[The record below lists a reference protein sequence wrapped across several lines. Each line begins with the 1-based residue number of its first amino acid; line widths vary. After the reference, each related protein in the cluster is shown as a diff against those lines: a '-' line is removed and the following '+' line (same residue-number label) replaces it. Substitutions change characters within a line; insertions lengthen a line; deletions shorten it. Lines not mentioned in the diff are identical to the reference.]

1 MGIAEF
7 IKKIFGR
14 RRTMNISLEELSPLW
29 TRYNQE
35 LEEEETCVDAIEEE
49 RPASVYAG
57 KISGFVERH
66 VNPYTKV
73 FENQKALDVV
83 RSLLE
88 LLEKYGNCSSVVK
101 DKEGMELYSVKDTL
115 GKISLLDHTLLVAE
129 YMVENIKSNY
139 VDFETIIPQGVVAA
153 LAHDIGKV
161 PEFRESGIYN
171 TAEHPLVS
179 ASKLVE
185 LVGSDGPSWIQEVC
199 RAIKDHHISTNDQ
212 FTALLKA
219 SDRRARE
226 TELMGL
232 TAEFSIRRFT
242 EWFSVGEFLRLIE
255 PEINHI
261 QGNNKYKA
269 FTHKGIVYC
278 VPDFLYETAKKLCKD
293 KKIVDMDLVYE
304 SEREKVMKRIVSAL
318 RGEGYIP
325 DLLPEGRYS
334 CRFIVRSSS
343 GTKRLILTPLRIES
357 FDIEELERRKT
368 GYLKDILEVERRG

>member
-1 MGIAEF
+1 MGIVGF
-7 IKKIFGR
+7 LKKIFGR

-35 LEEEETCVDAIEEE
+35 MEEEKVCDDVIEEE
-49 RPASVYAG
+49 SPVSVYAG

-66 VNPYTKV
+66 VNPYSKV
-73 FENQKALDVV
+73 FESQKALDVV

-88 LLEKYGNCSSVVK
+88 LLEKYGNYSSVVK

-115 GKISLLDHTLLVAE
+115 GRISLLDHTLLVAE
-129 YMVENIKSNY
+129 YMVENVKNSY
-139 VDFETIIPQGVVAA
+139 VDSETIIPQGVVAA
-153 LAHDIGKV
+153 LAHDIGKI

-185 LVGSDGPSWIQEVC
+185 LAGSDGPSWIQEVC
-199 RAIKDHHISTNDQ
+199 RAIKDHHIHTNDQ

-219 SDRRARE
+219 ADRKARE

-232 TAEFSIRRFT
+232 TAEFSISRFA

-278 VPDFLYETAKKLCKD
+278 VPDFLYEAAKKLCKD
-293 KKIVDMDLVYE
+293 KKIVDMDMIYE
-304 SEREKVMKRIVSAL
+304 SERDKVMKRIVSAL
-318 RGEGYIP
+318 RQEGYIP

-343 GTKRLILTPLRIES
+343 GTRRLILTPLRIES
-357 FDIEELERRKT
+357 FDIEELEKRKT
-368 GYLKDILEVERRG
+368 GYLKDIVEIERRG